1 VEQEG
6 VSKEKGIFA
15 ATPPMSITIAHACGR
30 RLRPMG
36 NAMSNA
42 MRGDGLHL
50 LHEVTR
56 SN

>member
-36 NAMSNA
+36 NAM
-42 MRGDGLHL
+42 RGDGLHL